1 MRGGTGESA
10 VQGARSSSCQCAT
23 TVQAEARMSMP
34 SSLSQLQAGGVE
46 GGAAPARAEKPSG
59 CISGGEDRLLE
70 EAIAL
75 AEGWKF
81 VL

>member
-1 MRGGTGESA
+1 MTARGEGPELTAGGECRGKGPELSARGGGGE
-10 VQGARSSSCQCAT
+10 
-23 TVQAEARMSMP
+23 
-34 SSLSQLQAGGVE
+34 E

-59 CISGGEDRLLE
+59 CISGGEDMLLE

>member
-1 MRGGTGESA
+1 
-10 VQGARSSSCQCAT
+10 
-23 TVQAEARMSMP
+23 MP

-46 GGAAPARAEKPSG
+46 GGAAPPRAEKPSG

>member
-34 SSLSQLQAGGVE
+34 SSLSQLQAGG
-46 GGAAPARAEKPSG
+46 GGGRRGACSSR
-59 CISGGEDRLLE
+59 
-70 EAIAL
+70 EAQ
-75 AEGWKF
+75 WMY
-81 VL
+81 